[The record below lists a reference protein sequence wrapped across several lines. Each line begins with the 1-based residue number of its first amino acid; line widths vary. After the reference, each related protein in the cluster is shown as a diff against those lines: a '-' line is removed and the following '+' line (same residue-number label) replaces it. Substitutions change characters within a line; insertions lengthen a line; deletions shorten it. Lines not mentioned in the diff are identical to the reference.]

1 MKKTF
6 FVFSI
11 VTALFFTACDPN
23 AIEDFLNDA
32 EKGDSTQL
40 DGDSIQFPGFDGDS
54 IPYFPGFDGDSI
66 QLPEFDNDSIPYFP
80 GFDGDSIE
88 FPEFDNDSI
97 VIPGINYDSIPFPG
111 FGNDSIKKSKRLL

>member
-32 EKGDSTQL
+32 EKGDSIQL

-66 QLPEFDNDSIPYFP
+66 QFPE
-80 GFDGDSIE
+80 FDGDSIE
-88 FPEFDNDSI
+88 FPWFDDDSIEFPEFDDDSI
-97 VIPGINYDSIPFPG
+97 VIPGIDFDSIPLFPG

>member
-54 IPYFPGFDGDSI
+54 I

-97 VIPGINYDSIPFPG
+97 
-111 FGNDSIKKSKRLL
+111 KKSKRLL

>member
-32 EKGDSTQL
+32 EKGDSIQL

-66 QLPEFDNDSIPYFP
+66 QLPEFD
-80 GFDGDSIE
+80 GDSIE
-88 FPEFDNDSI
+88 FPEFDGDSI
-97 VIPGINYDSIPFPG
+97 VIPGINFDSIPFPG

>member
-6 FVFSI
+6 FVFS
-11 VTALFFTACDPN
+11 VLAALFFTACDPN

-32 EKGDSTQL
+32 ENGDSIQIPGF

-54 IPYFPGFDGDSI
+54 IQFPGFNG
-66 QLPEFDNDSIPYFP
+66 DSIPYFP

-88 FPEFDNDSI
+88 FPEFDDDSI